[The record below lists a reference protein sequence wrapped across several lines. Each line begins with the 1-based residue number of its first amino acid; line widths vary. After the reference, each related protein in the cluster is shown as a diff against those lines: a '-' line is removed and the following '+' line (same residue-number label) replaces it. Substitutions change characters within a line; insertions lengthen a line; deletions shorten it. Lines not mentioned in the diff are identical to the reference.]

1 MDYGVTRSPAK
12 KFVLRIFF
20 VPLMMPVYVILADTL
35 DCFLLFL
42 RHPIEFLT
50 CKRRGKDRNGSV
62 NLEHARDRLKR
73 LCVWR
78 RRREPKTMEDL
89 LNLLSEAANTDDEKI
104 DPSFELNSS
113 LQSDTHHQSEVF
125 CEE

>member
-1 MDYGVTRSPAK
+1 MQK
-12 KFVLRIFF
+12 KR
-20 VPLMMPVYVILADTL
+20 
-35 DCFLLFL
+35 
-42 RHPIEFLT
+42 
-50 CKRRGKDRNGSV
+50 KRQRNGSV

-73 LCVWR
+73 LRVWR

-89 LNLLSEAANTDDEKI
+89 LNLLSEAANTDDENV